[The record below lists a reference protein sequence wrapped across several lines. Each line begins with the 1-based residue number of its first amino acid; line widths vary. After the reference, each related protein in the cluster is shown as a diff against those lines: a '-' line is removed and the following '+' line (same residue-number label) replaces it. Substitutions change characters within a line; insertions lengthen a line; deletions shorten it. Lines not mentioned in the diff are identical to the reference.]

1 MGDVSRAG
9 YELDVVEGFSGSQ
22 DVTFVLRQVVLAVA
36 RVIMIHF
43 LPAHAIAALLIA
55 DQLFDYLR
63 GTFGWG
69 KNQACKTSGLFLD
82 HETDL
87 QMVVFRDIAVAGDM

>member
-1 MGDVSRAG
+1 MQRQVD
-9 YELDVVEGFSGSQ
+9 
-22 DVTFVLRQVVLAVA
+22 FVLKQVALVAV

-43 LPAHAIAALLIA
+43 LPAHAICVLLIA
-55 DQLFDYLR
+55 GQLFDYLR

-87 QMVVFRDIAVAGDM
+87 QMVAFRGIAVAGDM